1 MEAINNLTD
10 RVNRI
15 LATTK
20 ANGSPQKIIEYNC
33 PICKDAEW
41 IISPSGTAASP
52 CKCQESKRYKAIMDN
67 SGISDVFL
75 KMTFLNYI
83 PKDKAQ
89 DIAKKKA
96 MEYARDFEK
105 IRSTRQNSIMFCKQV
120 GSGKTHLSIAI
131 CNELM
136 NQFVGIR
143 YMPYKEVINYLKQ
156 IKTDEESYQRE
167 VYSYKNAPVLMIDDL
182 FKLSERK
189 GQVNEADL
197 DIIYEIVNA
206 RYIKSMPMI
215 ISTEYDTDK
224 LLETDQ
230 ATGSRIIEMCKGR
243 IVEFEGI
250 QLNDRLR

>member
-1 MEAINNLTD
+1 
-10 RVNRI
+10 
-15 LATTK
+15 
-20 ANGSPQKIIEYNC
+20 
-33 PICKDAEW
+33 
-41 IISPSGTAASP
+41 
-52 CKCQESKRYKAIMDN
+52 
-67 SGISDVFL
+67 
-75 KMTFLNYI
+75 MTFLNYI

-96 MEYARDFEK
+96 MEYVKNFEK
-105 IRSTRQNSIMFCKQV
+105 IRGQRQNSMLFSGQV
-120 GSGKTHLSIAI
+120 GAGKTHLSMAA

-136 NQFVGIR
+136 SQFVGIR

-156 IKTDEESYQRE
+156 IKTSEEDYQRE
-167 VYSYKNAPVLMIDDL
+167 MNSYKNAPVLMIDDL

-189 GQVNEADL
+189 GMVNEADL

-215 ISTEYDTDK
+215 ISTEYSPEK

-230 ATGSRIIEMCKGR
+230 ATGSRIIEMCKTR